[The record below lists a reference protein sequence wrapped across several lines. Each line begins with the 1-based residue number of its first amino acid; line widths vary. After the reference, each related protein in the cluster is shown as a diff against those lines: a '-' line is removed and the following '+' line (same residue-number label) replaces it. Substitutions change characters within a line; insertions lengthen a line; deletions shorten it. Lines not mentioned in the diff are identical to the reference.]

1 MTSEIVEVGPHVVGR
16 SCVTGVHG
24 QQCRTRVRMRTIK
37 LRRTY
42 LWALFILG
50 LYLYVHLLYIK
61 NKGMWFDYE
70 NVSSDIS
77 SIQSYRPE
85 DIEDDDTIL
94 VNTSLADDLSKKV
107 KVFCFIAT
115 TTSNLLTKAKAV
127 NDTWGKRCD
136 KILFVTSSPSKL
148 SMTISFNI
156 EDSRSH
162 LTGKTMSMIHYIYR
176 YHLDEY
182 QWFMKA
188 DDDTFVVMENLKLL
202 LSKCDHQKPIYLGHH
217 FKVHLKQGYMSGGAG
232 YVMSQSA
239 LRMIVE
245 DGLQKDLCPRDGND
259 EDVDVGRCLET
270 VGVQP
275 YKTTDKFGRET
286 FHAFSILNYIIGPV
300 PVYLLQYPHKPA
312 RAGKNCCSQLPIT
325 FHYTSPRMM
334 YITEYFLY
342 RTAVYGRQ
350 LATIDSDFFKEEVS
364 RLDKDPGSV
373 FVPYGPHGIS
383 LVDSKPKKQNGG

>member
-1 MTSEIVEVGPHVVGR
+1 MWG
-16 SCVTGVHG
+16 
-24 QQCRTRVRMRTIK
+24 
-37 LRRTY
+37 
-42 LWALFILG
+42 LFVLG
-50 LYLYVHLLYIK
+50 LFLYVHLLYIK

-70 NVSSDIS
+70 NVSNDMS

-94 VNTSLADDLSKKV
+94 VNTSVADDLSKRV

-115 TTSNLLTKAKAV
+115 TTANLLTKAKAV

-136 KILFVTSSPSKL
+136 KILFVSSSPSEL
-148 SMTISFNI
+148 SMTISFDI

-162 LTGKTMSMIHYIYR
+162 LTGKTMTMLNYMYNN
-176 YHLDEY
+176 YLNDY

-188 DDDTFVVMENLKLL
+188 DDDTFVIMENLKLL
-202 LSKCDHQKPIYLGHH
+202 LSKCDHEKPIYLGHH

-232 YVMSQSA
+232 YVMSQTA
-239 LRMIVE
+239 LRMLVE
-245 DGLQKDLCPRDGND
+245 DGLNRDRCDRDGND
-259 EDVDVGRCLET
+259 EDVDVGRCLEN

-312 RAGKNCCSQLPIT
+312 RSGKNCCSQLPIT
-325 FHYTSPRMM
+325 FHYTTPKMM

-350 LATIDSDFFKEEVS
+350 LAAIDDDFFKEEVS
-364 RLDKDPGSV
+364 HLDKDPSSV
-373 FVPYGPHGIS
+373 FLPQGIDGIS
-383 LVDSKPKKQNGG
+383 LVESKPNKQNGG